1 MQINN
6 EMHCSDKAKQDKKSK
21 QRLEGNLDFL
31 WSFYIR
37 ENCASPYEYPLTVS
51 MTVNQNLRHV

>member
-1 MQINN
+1 MSNYAI
-6 EMHCSDKAKQDKKSK
+6 
-21 QRLEGNLDFL
+21 

-51 MTVNQNLRHV
+51 MTVDQNLTHVMLYASTPPTYLHDVVLS